1 MKCTSRRRLFLLCVI
16 LFYILIIGCDGGLD
30 GFTNLGSSMFS
41 KDVYESKK
49 RDVFIE
55 EYNISNKDVPFCDE
69 KIQLFEAWKEYDW
82 SYKNIFRQ
90 TLKSD
95 RQRTYLSFKSIN
107 GIDFESLQENNYP
120 YIHGLHG
127 NEKGGVFYINFYD
140 NCDSINLVFCDKQ
153 RVIITKKK

>member
-1 MKCTSRRRLFLLCVI
+1 MKCTSRRSLFLLVVI
-16 LFYILIIGCDGGLD
+16 LFYILIICCDGGID

-55 EYNISNKDVPFCDE
+55 EYIISNKDVPFCDE
-69 KIQLFEAWKEYDW
+69 KIQLFEAWKEYEW

-95 RQRTYLSFKSIN
+95 RQLTFK
-107 GIDFESLQENNYP
+107 F
-120 YIHGLHG
+120 
-127 NEKGGVFYINFYD
+127 
-140 NCDSINLVFCDKQ
+140 
-153 RVIITKKK
+153 